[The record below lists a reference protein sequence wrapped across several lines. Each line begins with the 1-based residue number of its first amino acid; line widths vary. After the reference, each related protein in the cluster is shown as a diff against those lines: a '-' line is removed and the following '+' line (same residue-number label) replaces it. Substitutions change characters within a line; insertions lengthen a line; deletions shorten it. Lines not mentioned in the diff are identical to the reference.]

1 MQEKQELLA
10 DVVNANQAFLRLQR
24 DHTALLQQM
33 NDSRLKQQQIA
44 QKDAAAEALDTSTAP
59 EQQQYCAEI
68 AAAAAAAVGKE
79 VEAIPGAAE
88 DILTP
93 RLEQSPSSPVKRQRA
108 RWNKA
113 GKELRK

>member
-33 NDSRLKQQQIA
+33 NDSRLKQQQQIA
-44 QKDAAAEALDTSTAP
+44 RKDAAAEPADTSTAP
-59 EQQQYCAEI
+59 EQQQDHADL
-68 AAAAAAAVGKE
+68 AAAVFKDVG
-79 VEAIPGAAE
+79 AISGAGE

-93 RLEQSPSSPVKRQRA
+93 RLEQSPSSPVKRRRA